1 MKNNFSYQLIL
12 PAALLSAT
20 IIGAGIFALP
30 FVFQKAGLI
39 AGFFYLLIFSAVF
52 VFIHLRYADII
63 SKTAENHRF
72 AGYAETYLGKSGK
85 WLAILMTIVGMLF
98 TLTVYLIISKS
109 FIDIFFP
116 SLVDAYKILAFWFLG
131 SLAIFLGIKRL
142 AISEFLITFGIG
154 AIILVIFVFGSNN
167 LGQTIS
173 SVPFFNLEYIFLPYG
188 VILFALSG
196 RAAIPA
202 VLGYFRNNNLPP
214 NGIKPSIILGTLF
227 PAFIYAVFVLAIL
240 NLSGGIVSQDSV
252 SGLIGRLPFWIL
264 EILGILGIIS
274 LWSSYIV
281 IGRDVKK
288 SLGYDLNLP
297 KLLIAL
303 IVIFAPVI
311 LYFSGF
317 QNFLKLVGLT
327 GGIFMGLEGI
337 FIVLMRQKAIQKKT
351 LLDYVLLVIFIGGV
365 IYSII
370 YK

>member
-1 MKNNFSYQLIL
+1 MAKGFFNQLIL

-39 AGFFYLLIFSAVF
+39 AGLFYLLIFSAVF
-52 VFIHLRYADII
+52 VLIHLRYADII

-85 WLAILMTIVGMLF
+85 WLAILMTIVGMIF
-98 TLTVYLIISKS
+98 TLTVYLILSKS
-109 FIDIFFP
+109 FIAILLPFLPD
-116 SLVDAYKILAFWFLG
+116 VYKILIFWLLG
-131 SLAIFLGIKRL
+131 SLAIFLGIKNL
-142 AISEFLITFGIG
+142 ALSEFFITLGIG
-154 AIILVIFVFGSNN
+154 AIILVIFIFGLNN

-173 SVPFFNLEYIFLPYG
+173 SVPFFNLKYIFLPYG
-188 VILFALSG
+188 AVLFALSG

-202 VLGYFRNNNLPP
+202 VLGYFRRNNLPP
-214 NGIKPSIILGTLF
+214 DKIKSSIILGTLF

-240 NLSGGIVSQDSV
+240 TLSNNVVSQDSV

-303 IVIFAPVI
+303 TVVFTPII
-311 LYFSGF
+311 LYLSGF
-317 QNFLKLVGLT
+317 QNFLELVGLT

-337 FIVLMRQKAIQKKT
+337 FIVSMRQKAVQKKS
-351 LLDYVLLVIFIGGV
+351 LLDYVLLAIFIGGI

-370 YK
+370 YL

>member
-1 MKNNFSYQLIL
+1 MKSNFFNQLIL

-20 IIGAGIFALP
+20 IIGAGIFSLP

-39 AGFFYLLIFSAVF
+39 AGLFYLLIFSAVF

-85 WLAILMTIVGMLF
+85 WLAILMTIVGMF
-98 TLTVYLIISKS
+98 FALTVYLILSKS
-109 FIDIFFP
+109 FIDILFP
-116 SLVDAYKILAFWFLG
+116 SLADTYKILAFWFFG
-131 SLAIFLGIKRL
+131 SLAVFLGIKRL
-142 AISEFLITFGIG
+142 TISEFCITFGIG
-154 AIILVIFVFGSNN
+154 AIILIIFVFGSNN
-167 LGQTIS
+167 LDQTIS
-173 SVPFFNLEYIFLPYG
+173 SVPFFNLQYIFLPYG
-188 VILFALSG
+188 AVLFALSG
-196 RAAIPA
+196 RAAIPT
-202 VLGYFRNNNLPP
+202 VLGYFRKNNLPSTS
-214 NGIKPSIILGTLF
+214 IKSSIVLGTLF

-240 NLSGGIVSQDSV
+240 NLSGNIVSQDSV
-252 SGLIGRLPFWIL
+252 SGLIGRLPFWTL

-281 IGRDVKK
+281 IGRDIKK

-303 IVIFAPVI
+303 IVVFAPII

-337 FIVLMRQKAIQKKT
+337 FIVLIRQKAVQKKT
-351 LLDYVLLVIFIGGV
+351 LLDYVLLAIFIGGIV
-365 IYSII
+365 WTII
-370 YK
+370 Y